1 MHAMNN
7 KKVVLFS
14 TRTIQNE
21 GIFEDFKRK
30 NPNDSLQKYFKSSIN
45 QPSLSDNLSDKIQT
59 WKNKLINKIVSYNAE
74 KQAEINALLEISNIQ
89 LCIESIIN
97 VIEKNDDLRTEG
109 ENILNEFDKEI
120 KEQLDLN
127 SPYSENIDATGK
139 TIADRISLFQKHG
152 FSNEFAI
159 YAVWPLRDSC
169 NDDSWVSTLTNA
181 IMTEEPNCDEIILW
195 IHDDDLEQ
203 TKKSTFRVRYYQKD
217 ECIKN
222 KNIKVSLGVFQHPDH
237 EFQNVLF
244 ITPNDEK
251 TIYNAIDFLFSS
263 ISKMISCNKKNVL
276 EGIYNSLANQ
286 KDRI

>member
-1 MHAMNN
+1 MLVMKN

-21 GIFEDFKRK
+21 GIFEDFIRMD
-30 NPNDSLQKYFKSSIN
+30 PNDALLKYFNNISS
-45 QPSLSDNLSDKIQT
+45 QPSMSDNLIKKIQD
-59 WKNKLINKIVSYNAE
+59 WEGKLKNKINSYNND
-74 KQAEINALLEISNIQ
+74 KQIEITTLLSMTNIRSRIQ
-89 LCIESIIN
+89 SIIE
-97 VIEKNDDLRTEG
+97 VIDKNDDLYKEG
-109 ENILNEFDKEI
+109 ENILNEFDKEN

-127 SPYSENIDATGK
+127 SPYNENIDATGK

-169 NDDSWVSTLTNA
+169 NDESWVSTLSNA
-181 IMTEEPNCDEIILW
+181 IMTEEPNCNEIILW

-203 TKKSTFRVRYYQKD
+203 TKKSTFRILYYQND
-217 ECIKN
+217 ELIN
-222 KNIKVSLGVFQHPDH
+222 SKNIKVSLGVFQHPDP
-237 EFQNVLF
+237 EFQNILF
-244 ITPNDEK
+244 IKPNDEK